1 LLALTHLPPFL
12 VADHNPPTPPFP
24 KSDNVLLCF
33 VEGRWLAKVADFG
46 TARYA
51 PALLEDNTEGV
62 RNTHHQTQTIIGT
75 KPYMPPEYLSG
86 QVSERTDTFAFG
98 VVLLELLTG
107 KPPRNEATSEFLH
120 AELALVVE
128 EAPQQLPPLLD
139 RRAGALWPLEQAL
152 ALAAIAKKC
161 LEMTARKRCVVADV
175 LSEIDALAGR
185 MAVVRA
191 GRGEEYDPM
200 TGELVK
206 KKPRVV
212 DTTSSQ

>member
-1 LLALTHLPPFL
+1 M
-12 VADHNPPTPPFP
+12 
-24 KSDNVLLCF
+24 
-33 VEGRWLAKVADFG
+33 ADFG

-51 PALLEDNTEGV
+51 PALLEDNTQGV

-75 KPYMPPEYLSG
+75 TAYMPPEYLSSG
-86 QVSERTDTFAFG
+86 QVSEKTDTFAFG

-107 KPPRNEATSEFLH
+107 KPPRNEATSEPLH
-120 AELALVVE
+120 AELSLVVE

-139 RRAGALWPLEQAL
+139 RRAGAFWPLEQAL

-161 LEMTARKRCVVADV
+161 LEMSARKRCVVADV
-175 LSEIDALAGR
+175 LSEIDTLAGR

-200 TGELVK
+200 TGKLVK
-206 KKPRVV
+206 KKPRGGSGAAGATV